1 MEFLADG
8 LLVVGS
14 VTIAVYCFVLSR
26 RLSALSDMDSGL
38 GQAIGALSDQVG
50 ETRASLKDTCDQT
63 EAMVKDLASLTAR
76 AEIAAGRLE
85 LLLATVHD
93 GKPVAEVPARDRA
106 DADDTSP
113 SSEAEVARRD
123 VLAELQKI
131 AGKSG
136 R

>member
-14 VTIAVYCFVLSR
+14 VTIAVYCFVLAR
-26 RLSALSDMDSGL
+26 RLSALKNMDSGL
-38 GQAIGALSDQVG
+38 GRAIGELSDQVSQTRTSLK
-50 ETRASLKDTCDQT
+50 ETRDQT
-63 EAMVKDLASLTAR
+63 EEITKDLASLTAR

-85 LLLATVHD
+85 ILLATVHE
-93 GKPVAEVPARDRA
+93 GKSAAEPKSEGAVPADRSDGA
-106 DADDTSP
+106 TA
-113 SSEAEVARRD
+113 ARRD
-123 VLAELQKI
+123 VLDELQKI